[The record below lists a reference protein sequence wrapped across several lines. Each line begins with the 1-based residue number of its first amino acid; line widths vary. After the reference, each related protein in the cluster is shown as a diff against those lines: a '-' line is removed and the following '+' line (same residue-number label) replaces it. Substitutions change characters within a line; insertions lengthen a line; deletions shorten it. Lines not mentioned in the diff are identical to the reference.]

1 MSWFESVRALLPPL
15 DRRTAG
21 EIDRDLEDEFG
32 FHLEQ
37 LERELVEAGH
47 DAETAC
53 AAALCRFGN
62 VGQIKSR
69 CKRIALEER
78 IMLQR
83 INAVLMVVVLIA
95 VGFVSVQVY
104 LTQRSPQASVL
115 VEGAVGKPGWYPI
128 TLDGATYLRDVLQQ
142 AGVAPEQF
150 LRHFQAGRT
159 TRAMVLVHQGREYLG
174 EEPKKVILHPND
186 EIRVFDEFP
195 EAYLVRPVLAGY
207 SLDGTWKQVDVDAGV
222 VDKGWRLEIETPPA
236 PNRFSFSNSDMI
248 PRGSLRRAGSQQ
260 SIGLRFCDK
269 RQLIVSEP
277 LPDGRTLGIGQ
288 WSYEF
293 LGLPDLGRL
302 VIDVSP
308 VLAEYADPIVL
319 MREEQ
324 RALDSSDQ

>member
-1 MSWFESVRALLPPL
+1 MSWVHALQWHWPWLEPRSTGQIDADL
-15 DRRTAG
+15 DH
-21 EIDRDLEDEFG
+21 EFA

-37 LERELVEAGH
+37 LEHEFIEAGQSA
-47 DAETAC
+47 DEAK
-53 AAALCRFGN
+53 AAALARFGD
-62 VGQIKSR
+62 VAGIKEQ

-83 INAVLMVVVLIA
+83 INAVVMVIVLIA

-104 LTQRSPQASVL
+104 LTQQSPQASVL

-128 TLDGATYLRDVLQQ
+128 TLDGATYLRDVLQR

-150 LRHFQAGRT
+150 LRHFQVGRT
-159 TRAMVLVHQGREYLG
+159 TRAMEMVHQAREYLD

-186 EIRVFDEFP
+186 EIRIFDEFP

-207 SLDGTWKQVDVDAGV
+207 SLDGTWKQVDVDASV

-236 PNRFSFSNSDMI
+236 PIRFSFSNSDMI

-260 SIGLRFCDK
+260 PIGLRFCDK

-277 LPDGRTLGIGQ
+277 LPDGRTLGIGR

-308 VLAEYADPIVL
+308 VLAEYADPIVV
-319 MREEQ
+319 MRDEHG
-324 RALDSSDQ
+324 ASDSSEQ